1 MRKYLLILVLLFGAS
16 IAQVEVIDNDLP
28 ESLPSVPSSNNDVI
42 VTDDVTQALI
52 PPPNNPGFIHAFIAS
67 ISVILVS
74 EIGDK
79 TFFIAAIMSM
89 TNSRLIV
96 FGGAI
101 FALALMTVMSAV
113 FGIAAQIIPAIYT
126 HYISIGLFVIFGLK
140 MLWDGYKMSPNV
152 GKEEMEEVQSDL
164 REREN
169 KLRRDL
175 QVKREE
181 LPKRKAINEEPNPND
196 TRLTVEDDRTRMRKS
211 NRVSDDSGTDES
223 IAEESSI
230 PSSSNNT
237 TSSVATIYGG
247 INEGLETKPENHSDN
262 SDVENGDKDVTDP
275 NEEKHKQKLSAYI
288 KFRVLMQA
296 FTMTFVAEW
305 GDRSQITTIVLSA
318 TEDIFG
324 VIAGGVLGHAFCT
337 GLAVIGGRILSNL
350 ISVRAVTIIG
360 GIVFLIFALTSYF
373 IDPLKF

>member
-1 MRKYLLILVLLFGAS
+1 MTA
-16 IAQVEVIDNDLP
+16 
-28 ESLPSVPSSNNDVI
+28 
-42 VTDDVTQALI
+42 TDDVSLAPI

-96 FGGAI
+96 FSGAI

-113 FGIAAQIIPAIYT
+113 FGIAAQIIPPIYT

-140 MLWDGYKMSPNV
+140 MLWDGYKMSPNEA
-152 GKEEMEEVQSDL
+152 KEEMEEVQSDL
-164 REREN
+164 RERES
-169 KLRRDL
+169 KLKRDL
-175 QVKREE
+175 QVKRAE
-181 LPKRKAINEEPNPND
+181 LPKRKAINEEPSPSD
-196 TRLTVEDDRTRMRKS
+196 TRLSIEDDKTRMRKS
-211 NRVSDDSGTDES
+211 NRSSDDSGTDES
-223 IAEESSI
+223 IADEMTI
-230 PSSSNNT
+230 PS
-237 TSSVATIYGG
+237 TSSHQVATIYGG
-247 INEGLETKPENHSDN
+247 INQGMETKPENTSDN
-262 SDVENGDKDVTDP
+262 SDAENGDKDVTDP

-318 TEDIFG
+318 TE
-324 VIAGGVLGHAFCT
+324 VS
-337 GLAVIGGRILSNL
+337 R
-350 ISVRAVTIIG
+350 
-360 GIVFLIFALTSYF
+360 
-373 IDPLKF
+373 